1 MTSWFMRGTD
11 LRSELTV
18 KGSAERQKEEA
29 RGSVWVRRRSAH
41 EPAASTV
48 IFIMVIIIINVIA
61 VVSDDKL
68 NRVVRS
74 QPPQTDLQEKRAG
87 TLSCRNM
94 MSRNLNP

>member
-1 MTSWFMRGTD
+1 MRGTD

-48 IFIMVIIIINVIA
+48 IFIMVIIIFINVIA
-61 VVSDDKL
+61 VVSDGKL
-68 NRVVRS
+68 NRVVRA